1 MTMLTMRKFLNDRN
15 GATAIEY
22 GLIASLISLAII
34 GGVTL
39 TGTSLQDL
47 WDGNSGK
54 IVEGLNRN

>member
-1 MTMLTMRKFLNDRN
+1 MLTMRKFLNDRN

>member
-1 MTMLTMRKFLNDRN
+1 MLTMRKFLNDRN

-39 TGTSLQDL
+39 TGASLQDL

-54 IVEGLNRN
+54 IIEGLNRN

>member
-1 MTMLTMRKFLNDRN
+1 MLTLRKFLNGRN

>member
-1 MTMLTMRKFLNDRN
+1 MLTLRKFLNDRN